1 MEGLWRLWK
10 PSASHL
16 RASQIRIFREQRLL
30 ALPSRGTSR
39 EGAPSRRSSKRGR
52 QREALAS
59 VYVHLGVM
67 VVVVGLMPQFS
78 HGLPALL
85 SEPRFFASAKI
96 VRGGD
101 QSRI

>member
-1 MEGLWRLWK
+1 MRT
-10 PSASHL
+10 L
-16 RASQIRIFREQRLL
+16 REHRLL
-30 ALPSRGTSR
+30 PLPSKGISIG
-39 EGAPSRRSSKRGR
+39 GASLRRSSKRGR

-59 VYVHLGVM
+59 VYVHRGVM

-78 HGLPALL
+78 HGLAALL
-85 SEPRFFASAKI
+85 SESRFFASAKI